1 MPSSDLS
8 ASGTQRR
15 GFLQRLAG
23 LGTLF
28 GASSAA
34 SAASSVP
41 PAVTQEPAEYVVY
54 HIDAI
59 ERAIPMIRN
68 INNHLDA
75 RPQTR
80 IAVVALGK
88 GIDFLIDGTEDPRG
102 NPYNALVDTLQLRG
116 VHFKICRNSMDT
128 RHLSA
133 DDLVPDVEIVR
144 SGVAELA
151 RLQSTQHYAYIKP

>member
-1 MPSSDLS
+1 MNPTELS
-8 ASGTQRR
+8 TRGTQRR
-15 GFLQRLAG
+15 SFLQRLAG
-23 LGTLF
+23 LGAVF
-28 GASSAA
+28 GLSAHAAA
-34 SAASSVP
+34 SDKSDAQKQ
-41 PAVTQEPAEYVVY
+41 TITDHVVY
-54 HIDAI
+54 HIDSI

-68 INNHLDA
+68 IGNHLDA

-102 NPYNALVDTLQLRG
+102 NPYNALVDTLQFRG
-116 VHFKICRNSMDT
+116 VAFKICRNSMDT
-128 RHLSA
+128 RHLTA

-151 RLQSTQHYAYIKP
+151 RLQCTERYAYIKP

>member
-1 MPSSDLS
+1 MSKPDIS
-8 ASGTQRR
+8 ASGAQRR

-28 GASSAA
+28 GVSANATA
-34 SAASSVP
+34 SATPGA
-41 PAVTQEPAEYVVY
+41 ATQTITDHVVY

-68 INNHLDA
+68 IGNHLDA
-75 RPQTR
+75 RPDTR

-116 VHFKICRNSMDT
+116 VVFKICRNSMDT
-128 RHLSA
+128 RHLTA
-133 DDLVPDVEIVR
+133 EDLVPDVEIVR

-151 RLQSTQHYAYIKP
+151 RLQCTEHYAYIKP